1 MVKKVREENIPLI
14 NYISEV
20 KDGDVSDN
28 QDVQRYYCSDKS
40 FVNGIGV
47 TVLTGDYLPPLILAE
62 VPLGE
67 GLVQKYI
74 VDGLQRTTA
83 IMMIRYGNHKF
94 TGTIEDSEIEYQTKK
109 LDENGVAVKDEEG
122 NFIWEK
128 EIFDIKNK
136 TYDEFPKE
144 LKKRID
150 TYQLRVATYQN
161 CTMEKVSKL
170 VRKLNQHKSMN
181 VSQQSIT
188 WIPTYARK
196 IKQIADGKFFKDTIE
211 YKDTYRKNGEYLQ
224 VVCRSVM
231 NIFHFDNYKKEAKKI
246 ANYLEDNSSMNE
258 FNIVQ
263 NHFDRIGKVCGD
275 RFKDIFEKKNIPI
288 WIVVFNKFT
297 KLGLPDE
304 KFVEFLDALKRE
316 LHNKNINGTNY
327 DELNKL
333 RGTTDKCVV
342 SKKIEVFT
350 TLMMKFLQIEE
361 KNENDSSKNSV
372 KLIDSED
379 KNAESVLSFVQENA
393 NPDATEE
400 DIEFYRDMVEDCVK
414 VDEPVYQ
421 QCERAVIAIMAYA
434 CMKEQDEEF
443 EKWIQ
448 KYKNQTNFSPSQ
460 KTNFAYMKNS
470 FDKYV
475 QKGATA

>member
-1 MVKKVREENIPLI
+1 MEKKVREENIPLI
-14 NYISEV
+14 NYIGEV

-28 QDVQRYYCSDKS
+28 QDVQRYFCSDKS

-47 TVLTGDYLPPLILAE
+47 TILTGDYLPPLILAE

-94 TGTIEDSEIEYQTKK
+94 AGIIEDNEIEYQTKK

-122 NFIWEK
+122 NFVWEK
-128 EIFDIKNK
+128 KIFDIKNK
-136 TYDEFPKE
+136 TYDDFPKE

-196 IKQIADGKFFKDTIE
+196 IKQIADGNFFKDAIE

-258 FNIVQ
+258 FNTVQ
-263 NHFDRIGKVCGD
+263 SYFDRIGKLCSD
-275 RFKDIFEKKNIPI
+275 KFKDIFVKKDIPI
-288 WIVVFNKFT
+288 WAVVFDKFT

-304 KFVEFLDALKRE
+304 KFIEFLEALKKE

-327 DELNKL
+327 DELNEL

-350 TLMMKFLQIEE
+350 ALIIEFLQIEE
-361 KNENDSSKNSV
+361 KNENDTLENSVEVIDLKDKNS
-372 KLIDSED
+372 E
-379 KNAESVLSFVQENA
+379 ETTLSFVQENA

-460 KTNFAYMKNS
+460 KVNYTYMKNS
-470 FDKYV
+470 FDNFV
-475 QKGATA
+475 QKMAV